1 MIEEFDEVEEIM
13 DEEEYTPK
21 RLSLMELK
29 HACSVAMYSLFRN
42 WIDDQLI
49 NYGNGVLD
57 RQYFIDLDYSTCTS
71 IPGIRIALGTYKQ
84 RGKDIDRVGPVL
96 SPKVVNPN
104 VWYNQRTDEETLRHR
119 QKAFSTI
126 TSVSSICQLEIA
138 IKRSLEEYGVP
149 DKRSNVH
156 VEMYHGDGL
165 KDWKVKWLKR
175 ADTSDADTFGYIRHC
190 IFVVRIGV

>member
-13 DEEEYTPK
+13 DEEEYAPK

-29 HACSVAMYSLFRN
+29 HACSVAMYSLFRS

-49 NYGNGVLD
+49 SYGNGVLD
-57 RQYFIDLDYSTCTS
+57 RQYFIDLEYLTCTGF
-71 IPGIRIALGTYKQ
+71 PGIHISLSTYKQ
-84 RGKDIDRVGPVL
+84 RGKEIDRVGPVL
-96 SPKVVNPN
+96 NPKVVNRD
-104 VWYNQRTDEETLRHR
+104 VRYNQHTDEETIRHR

-126 TSVSSICQLEIA
+126 TSASSICQLEIA

-149 DKRSNVH
+149 DKRSKVS

-165 KDWKVKWLKR
+165 NDWKVKWLRR
-175 ADTSDADTFGYIRHC
+175 ADSDSYGFIRHC